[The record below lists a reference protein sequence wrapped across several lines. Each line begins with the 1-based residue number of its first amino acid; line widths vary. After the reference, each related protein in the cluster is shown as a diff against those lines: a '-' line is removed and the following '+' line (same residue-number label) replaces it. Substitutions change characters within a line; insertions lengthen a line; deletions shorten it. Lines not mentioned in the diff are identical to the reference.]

1 MKQQNRDTGGRLI
14 LLLKRQK
21 HLYRQLKDLVSI
33 QQHLAGS
40 NRGGPVLEIISRRR
54 QLVRDLVELNDKLRP
69 IKKDWKR
76 VSSQVA
82 PHVKTAAH
90 KIALEMEDIVADIRV
105 LCACATHDEPDM
117 REDLKFEELIAGAKL
132 QYTDGL

>member
-1 MKQQNRDTGGRLI
+1 MKQQDTDAGGRLI

-33 QQHLAGS
+33 QQQVTGS
-40 NRGGPVLEIISRRR
+40 NRGGPVLKIISRRR
-54 QLVRDLVELNDKLRP
+54 QLVRDLVELNDKLLP
-69 IKKDWKR
+69 MKKDWKK

-82 PHVKTAAH
+82 PHVKTAAY
-90 KIALEMEDIVADIRV
+90 KIALEMEDIVADIRA
-105 LCACATHDEPDM
+105 LCACGTYDEPDM
-117 REDLKFEELIAGAKL
+117 REDLKFEELISGAKL